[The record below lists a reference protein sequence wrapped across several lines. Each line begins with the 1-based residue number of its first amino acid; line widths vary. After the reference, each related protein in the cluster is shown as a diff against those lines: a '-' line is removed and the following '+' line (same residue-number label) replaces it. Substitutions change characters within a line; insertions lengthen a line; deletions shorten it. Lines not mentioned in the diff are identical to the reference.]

1 MNASRRR
8 GVLSKVPNAETT
20 ARRDK
25 QMTATVDNAVA
36 DLQRANT
43 ELRRRLDAG
52 VAERDEALVREAAT
66 TEVLQV
72 INSSPGD
79 LAPVFDAMLEKA
91 LRLCEAAH
99 GHIWRIEGEY
109 ADAVAL
115 RGDAQF
121 IEAMRREGGRAELA
135 SERPLV
141 RIARGEH
148 VVHMPDATKEEVY
161 RTNAAFRE
169 FIDASE
175 IRTGVMVALRKD
187 EALLGAIVVHRKE
200 VLPFSD
206 KQIALLQNFA
216 AQAVIAMESARL
228 LTETREALEQQTA
241 TAEVLKAIS
250 RSTFDLRA
258 VLQTVVSAAHRLCQS
273 DYSVIFR
280 KEGDEYRWAAGYGI
294 SAEYEERERR
304 AVIRPGTE
312 TVIGRAVLAGHA
324 VQIADAK
331 ADPLY
336 QGEAES
342 DAHAMLGVPLLRD
355 GMAIGGIGLARNRVE
370 PFTDKQVELVTTFA
384 DQAVIAIENARLL
397 TETREALERQ
407 TATAEVL
414 QLINSSPGDL
424 PPVFDAIVEKAMRL
438 CGAAF
443 GALFTY
449 DGTRFPFV
457 SSRGFPTT
465 LREYYREAIGPPP
478 PGSAMERLVCGESTS
493 QVTDIRADTFRSR
506 TRRALAD
513 LGGAR
518 TMIWV
523 ALRKEEALLGC
534 IAIYR
539 QEVRLFS
546 EKEIALLENFAA
558 QAVIAMDNAR
568 LLNEIRQRQAELRV
582 TFDNMGDG
590 VAMFDSDQ
598 RLAAWNLNFQR
609 ILELPDPLLAERPR
623 VAEFVRYLGTHGE
636 YGAVDVE
643 AEVRRLSGRVGT
655 QLSDERTRPDGRVI
669 EVRSNPVPGGG
680 GVLIYSDVTERK
692 RAEAEIRAARD
703 TAEKALQELQTA
715 QASLLHAQKMAALGQ
730 LTAGIAHEIKNPLNF
745 VNNFAELSGELLL
758 ELKETTAPAVAAL
771 GEDERAAV
779 DEVVEMLRG
788 NLDKIA
794 EHGQRADGIG

>member
-1 MNASRRR
+1 MSAI
-8 GVLSKVPNAETT
+8 
-20 ARRDK
+20 RD
-25 QMTATVDNAVA
+25 DPVA
-36 DLQRANT
+36 DPWLIVA
-43 ELRRRLDAG
+43 ELRR
-52 VAERDEALVREAAT
+52 ERDEALARETAMA
-66 TEVLQV
+66 EVLQV

-79 LAPVFDAMLEKA
+79 LATVFNAILEKATRICEAVFGVLLTGDGERLHRVAFRGVPTELVEALREPMTPVPGTIADRLVRGERVIATADLREAEYTLSGPGAQAFLRHGARSVVHVALHKEERLLGSITVYREEVRPFTTTQIALLQNFAAQAVIAIENARLLTETREAREQQTATAEVLQVISSSPGDLATVFDAMLEKA

-109 ADAVAL
+109 AHAVAL
-115 RGDAQF
+115 RGDAHF
-121 IEAMRREGGRAELA
+121 IEAMRRNGPAELV
-135 SERPLV
+135 SGRPLG

-148 VVHMPDATKEEVY
+148 LVHMPDATKEEVY
-161 RTNAAFRE
+161 RTTPGFRE
-169 FIDASE
+169 FIDASG
-175 IRTGVMVALRKD
+175 IRTGLMVALRKD
-187 EALLGAIVVHRKE
+187 EALLGAIVVHRKA
-200 VLPFSD
+200 VLPFTD
-206 KQIALLQNFA
+206 KQIVLLEKFA
-216 AQAVIAMESARL
+216 AQAVIAMENARL

-342 DAHAMLGVPLLRD
+342 DARAMLGVPLLRD
-355 GMAIGGIGLARNRVE
+355 GVAIGGIGLARNCVE
-370 PFTDKQVELVTTFA
+370 PFTDKQVQLVTTFA
-384 DQAVIAIENARLL
+384 DQAVIAIDNARLL
-397 TETREALERQ
+397 TQTREALEQQ

-414 QLINSSPGDL
+414 QVINSSPGDL
-424 PPVFDAIVEKAMRL
+424 APVFDAMLEKAMRL

-465 LREYYREAIGPPP
+465 LLEYYREPIGPPP

-493 QVTDIRADTFRSR
+493 QVTDIRADTFRSPI
-506 TRRALAD
+506 RRALAD

-539 QEVRLFS
+539 QEVRPFAD
-546 EKEIALLENFAA
+546 KEIALLENFAA
-558 QAVIAMDNAR
+558 QAVIAMENAR
-568 LLNEIRQRQAELRV
+568 LLGELR
-582 TFDNMGDG
+582 
-590 VAMFDSDQ
+590 
-598 RLAAWNLNFQR
+598 
-609 ILELPDPLLAERPR
+609 
-623 VAEFVRYLGTHGE
+623 
-636 YGAVDVE
+636 
-643 AEVRRLSGRVGT
+643 
-655 QLSDERTRPDGRVI
+655 ERTE
-669 EVRSNPVPGGG
+669 EV
-680 GVLIYSDVTERK
+680 
-692 RAEAEIRAARD
+692 
-703 TAEKALQELQTA
+703 
-715 QASLLHAQKMAALGQ
+715 
-730 LTAGIAHEIKNPLNF
+730 AGW
-745 VNNFAELSGELLL
+745 
-758 ELKETTAPAVAAL
+758 
-771 GEDERAAV
+771 
-779 DEVVEMLRG
+779 
-788 NLDKIA
+788 
-794 EHGQRADGIG
+794 